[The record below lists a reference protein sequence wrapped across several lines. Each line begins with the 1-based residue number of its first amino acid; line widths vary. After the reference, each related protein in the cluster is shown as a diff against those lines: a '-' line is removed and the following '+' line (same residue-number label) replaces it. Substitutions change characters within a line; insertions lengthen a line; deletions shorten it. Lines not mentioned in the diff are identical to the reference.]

1 MARFQET
8 TTHDDTVEKRPLSP
22 DDVRFL
28 AELQH
33 ALNTQDTMGQ
43 ADPRFWVIAQSKEVP
58 APSGM
63 AERHFAVDADGE
75 QYNSIKELSERA
87 KETIGA
93 DAAWIVSSCVG
104 LDDAVEEINTNPELS
119 SMPGIPF
126 SMASVMSVR
135 EIVKDTMFL
144 THADCEDHL
153 RKYGYNY
160 EPDAHAFAMTAHR
173 SPCVEKLL
181 GIIRSVD
188 WGAAAYSLV
197 EKKEES

>member
-58 APSGM
+58 A
-63 AERHFAVDADGE
+63 GE